1 MTFSSHSSPSFLLG
15 AISEMLASAVFV
27 FFAAGSA
34 AIQPILGPGGGGVAG
49 ALFIGW
55 VHGLVLF
62 AMTFVTMPIS
72 GGHINPIIVI
82 GLYVHKWVDWL
93 IIKPRLRKGSAIQ
106 GNPGLKVL
114 SERREI
120 YMKKFTFWWF
130 LGWIAAE
137 TVGSVLGSVLL
148 LTVFGTGSTLG
159 RPVIGAGFS
168 VGNALAYEII
178 GGSLIYLVIITTI
191 TRFDELLFDPFVM
204 GLTLAFITMLG
215 SPISGAVINPLRH
228 FGPTLV
234 SNTWN
239 PSIDW
244 IWYVG
249 PLLGLVSALLIFWV
263 LYVSWW
269 WVRLPYRVEKRSNV
283 PTTTSSS
290 SSGGGNRRRRI
301 VQ

>member
-1 MTFSSHSSPSFLLG
+1 M
-15 AISEMLASAVFV
+15 
-27 FFAAGSA
+27 
-34 AIQPILGPGGGGVAG
+34 AG
-49 ALFIGW
+49 ALFVGW

-62 AMTFVTMPIS
+62 AMTFITMPIS

-82 GLYVHKWVDWL
+82 GLYAHKWVDWL
-93 IIKPRLRKGSAIQ
+93 IIRPSLRSGSSD
-106 GNPGLKVL
+106 GSLNPGLRAL
-114 SERREI
+114 SERKEI
-120 YMKKFTFWWF
+120 YMKKFTFLWF

-137 TVGSVLGSVLL
+137 TVGSILGSVLL
-148 LTVFGTGSTLG
+148 LAVFGPGSALG

-178 GGSLIYLVIITTI
+178 GGALIYLVIITTI

-204 GLTLAFITMLG
+204 GLTLAFVTMLG

-249 PLLGLVSALLIFWV
+249 PLLGLVSALLIFWI
-263 LYVSWW
+263 LYISWW
-269 WVRLPYRVEKRSNV
+269 WVKVPNGAEKRSGDTTAAA
-283 PTTTSSS
+283 TTTSSFIDDNRRNYSNNNNS
-290 SSGGGNRRRRI
+290 SSSSSRRHRI
-301 VQ
+301 TK